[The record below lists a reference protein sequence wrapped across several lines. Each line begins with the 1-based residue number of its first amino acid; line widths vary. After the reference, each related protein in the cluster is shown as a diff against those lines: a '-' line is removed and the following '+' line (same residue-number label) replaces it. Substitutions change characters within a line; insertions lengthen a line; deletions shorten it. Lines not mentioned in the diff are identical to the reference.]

1 MALYPDGGLTDRL
14 REVLTDLDSW
24 RDQVAGLDE
33 DIRRFDV
40 RTVVADYDDRLE
52 ALAAGGAQRA
62 SH

>member
-1 MALYPDGGLTDRL
+1 
-14 REVLTDLDSW
+14 
-24 RDQVAGLDE
+24 VAGLDE